1 MTMAFVFCAFIIYVF
16 WWDKPF
22 DAEHTY
28 VFLCSSAE
36 QSKKLAS
43 MDWPVALTSISHG
56 PVRRLFGR
64 QSFRRW
70 YSGYMNKAQQEF
82 DGDFGSLRI
91 KDLTVETGFQQFFLR
106 GLNDND
112 LWPPI
117 ALYLT
122 GAIFSAIHLVAWNWE
137 FPSPLIQTLWR
148 CFGTLALAMTL
159 FPLSV
164 ALWGFI
170 HEKPSGDVA
179 GRVSSFVFLCGCSVY
194 VLSRLAL
201 MGLTLYCFT
210 SMPAGVYEPLDWT
223 SFFPHY
229 S

>member
-1 MTMAFVFCAFIIYVF
+1 MA
-16 WWDKPF
+16 
-22 DAEHTY
+22 T
-28 VFLCSSAE
+28 SAVCV
-36 QSKKLAS
+36 SN
-43 MDWPVALTSISHG
+43 IS
-56 PVRRLFGR
+56 RF
-64 QSFRRW
+64 
-70 YSGYMNKAQQEF
+70 
-82 DGDFGSLRI
+82 
-91 KDLTVETGFQQFFLR
+91 ETGFQQFFLR

-170 HEKPSGDVA
+170 HEKPPGTSLVA
-179 GRVSSFVFLCGCSVY
+179 FRVLFSYVDAVSMSFRG
-194 VLSRLAL
+194 
-201 MGLTLYCFT
+201 
-210 SMPAGVYEPLDWT
+210 
-223 SFFPHY
+223 
-229 S
+229 